1 MMKKIEMTTG
11 LALIAGALGVTVAI
25 QPAVAQSS
33 GAHADH
39 HPPAAA
45 STASAVSGAST
56 AATAATAGDRAEG
69 EVRKIDKAAGKLTLR
84 HGEIRNLDMPP
95 MTMVFEARD
104 KAWLQGLKAGDRV
117 RFQAIDAQGR
127 LVLTAIEKAP

>member
-84 HGEIRNLDMPP
+84 HGEIKRLDMPG
-95 MTMVFEARD
+95 MTMVFGVRD
-104 KAWLQGLKAGDRV
+104 AAWLDRFKIGDKVLFDVERGPNGFV
-117 RFQAIDAQGR
+117 VTAIDR
-127 LVLTAIEKAP
+127 AP

>member
-1 MMKKIEMTTG
+1 MPKPPASRAR
-11 LALIAGALGVTVAI
+11 LALALLSFAALAPVGAAA
-25 QPAVAQSS
+25 QAPAAVAAS
-33 GAHADH
+33 A
-39 HPPAAA
+39 PAAW
-45 STASAVSGAST
+45 
-56 AATAATAGDRAEG
+56 AEG
-69 EVRKIDKAAGKLTLR
+69 EVRRVDAASGQLTLR